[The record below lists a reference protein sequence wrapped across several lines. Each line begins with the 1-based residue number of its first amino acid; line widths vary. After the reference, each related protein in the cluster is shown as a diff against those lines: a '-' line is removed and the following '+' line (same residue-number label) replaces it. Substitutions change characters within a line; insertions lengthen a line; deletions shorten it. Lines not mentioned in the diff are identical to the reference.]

1 MKKVSIV
8 IPCRNEEKYIET
20 CIESLLTNGYP
31 QELIEIL
38 VIDGESN
45 DRTIEIVS
53 HLQKKNQQIKLI
65 NNPKKLT
72 PFALNLGVFNAS
84 NEYLLIASAHSS
96 FEKNY
101 IQTLIDNISTLENA
115 VAVGGIMET
124 KVKNSNPLS
133 EAIKEVLTHPF
144 GVGNSIF
151 RIGTNKIKKVDTV
164 PFGLYKT
171 KELVDLKG
179 YNELLI
185 RNHDMELSKRIL
197 KKGGAIYLVPD
208 AKCNYFARENYTALA
223 KNNFNNGKW
232 NILTVYITH
241 TFSSLS
247 LRHFIPLFFLLSI
260 SIPSIAA
267 ICYFPFIY
275 LSFSAFCLYIMAMMY
290 FSLKINNNKTN
301 FLLILFAFLCLHL
314 SYGMGSMYGFLKI
327 PFTKR

>member
-20 CIESLLTNGYP
+20 CIESLLSNGYP

-45 DRTIEIVS
+45 DRTIEIVKN
-53 HLQKKNQQIKLI
+53 LQKNNQQIKLI
-65 NNPKKLT
+65 NNTKRLT

-101 IQTLIDNISTLENA
+101 IQTLIDNISSLKNA

-124 KVKNSNPLS
+124 KVKKSTAIS

-151 RIGTNKIKKVDTV
+151 RIGAKEIKKVDTV

-171 KELVDLKG
+171 KELVDLEG

-247 LRHFIPLFFLLSI
+247 LRHFIPLFFLLSMI
-260 SIPSIAA
+260 TPSIAA
-267 ICYFPFIY
+267 IFCFPFIY
-275 LSFSAFCLYIMAMMY
+275 LSFASFCLYTLAMMY
-290 FSLKINNNKTN
+290 FSLKINNNKTH
-301 FLLILFAFLCLHL
+301 FLLMLYAFLCLHL
-314 SYGMGSMYGFLKI
+314 SYGLGSMYGFFKI